1 MTDSP
6 RLQNLKTKLARAE
19 ERINRAETNEDYLV
33 DLWIIQ
39 RTGEEIR
46 ELCPQAP
53 DGLSGFQ
60 N

>member
-39 RTGEEIR
+39 RTREEIR
-46 ELCPQAP
+46 ELYPQSP
-53 DGLSGFQ
+53 GGLSGF
-60 N
+60 